1 MENCFLGINGKDGL
15 GVDKMRNYKP
25 SERELIKYPNSEYR
39 ECILGSKLLRVYD
52 NSAKSR
58 EEHDETI
65 RIIRESKDLTIDEKI
80 EEYSKVY
87 GERGYGER
95 RN

>member
-1 MENCFLGINGKDGL
+1 
-15 GVDKMRNYKP
+15 MRNYKP

-58 EEHDETI
+58 EEHDEAVRKARQLPLEKRLEEFV
-65 RIIRESKDLTIDEKI
+65 RI
-80 EEYSKVY
+80 Y
-87 GERGYGER
+87 GEENYGER
-95 RN
+95 RG